1 MRRRVLVRRFMRRR
15 CGLAKLAMGC
25 VIGSIVASTLG
36 IAHHSFSAQYD
47 GKQPV
52 TVKGWV
58 TKLEWTN
65 PHTYFY
71 LDVAD
76 ENDEISTW
84 AFEMG
89 APIVLQRMGWNPRSL
104 KVGDE
109 VEVDG
114 YLARDGSQL
123 VNASS
128 VLVLATGERLHAM
141 TAPPTN

>member
-1 MRRRVLVRRFMRRR
+1 
-15 CGLAKLAMGC
+15 MGC
-25 VIGSIVASTLG
+25 VIGSAVASTLG

-47 GKQPV
+47 AKQPI

-76 ENDEISTW
+76 ENDHVSSW

-89 APIVLQRMGWNPRSL
+89 APIVLQRMGWTPRSL
-104 KVGDE
+104 KVGDQ

-114 YLARDGSQL
+114 YLARDGSPL

-128 VLVLATGERLHAM
+128 VLVLGTGERLKAM

>member
-1 MRRRVLVRRFMRRR
+1 MRRN
-15 CGLAKLAMGC
+15 CGLAKLAFGC
-25 VIGSIVASTLG
+25 IVGSIVASTLG

-47 GKQPV
+47 QGQPI

-76 ENDEISTW
+76 ENEQISSW

-89 APIVLQRMGWNPRSL
+89 APIVLQRMGWTPRSGRPTS
-104 KVGDE
+104 K
-109 VEVDG
+109 
-114 YLARDGSQL
+114 S
-123 VNASS
+123 AS
-128 VLVLATGERLHAM
+128 
-141 TAPPTN
+141 TA